1 MRLSTSVFPV
11 HGGGGED
18 LIFVRFLKM
27 KFILSIALL
36 LLS

>member
-11 HGGGGED
+11 HGGGGD